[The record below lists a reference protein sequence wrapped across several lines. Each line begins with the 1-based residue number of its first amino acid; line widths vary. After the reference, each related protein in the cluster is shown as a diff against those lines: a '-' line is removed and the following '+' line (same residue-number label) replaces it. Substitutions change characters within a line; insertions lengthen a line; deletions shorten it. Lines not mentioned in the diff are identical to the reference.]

1 MPIVYTYP
9 TVTPASDDLLLLSDT
24 SDSRKITKSA
34 TIESVIDL
42 VGTNITTLTS
52 VIEVQRH
59 TVGDLSIGTVGGGN
73 VEINADSGDI
83 DLTTA
88 ISGGVNITPISDIDI
103 VPTDGDVNISPSG
116 VARKVNVKPNGEVD
130 ISPVAGKTK
139 LAGTG
144 DLEVNNTGD
153 VYIKSSTMRTPDS
166 DNNFV
171 LAARNTSGKA
181 DWRRTI
187 NWGAK
192 ELSAA
197 GIQNLHIT
205 PIEILPAPGP
215 DYAIQILEIYAKAN
229 FNGVAFPTGQK
240 LQIHFAG
247 LATNMLYS
255 FTSGLV
261 DAAADLRAVGDRQN
275 DARWALNTA
284 IQASLPGS
292 AGVGGDTTIS
302 LYYTYITYQY

>member
-1 MPIVYTYP
+1 MAVIYSYP
-9 TVTPASDDLLLLSDT
+9 RITPVVTDLLLITDASDDS
-24 SDSRKITKSA
+24 KTKS
-34 TIESVIDL
+34 TTVQGIVDL
-42 VGTNITTLTS
+42 AGTNIITLTK
-52 VIEVQRH
+52 VTQVQRD

-73 VEINADSGDI
+73 VDINAASGDI
-83 DLTTA
+83 DLTTTT
-88 ISGGVNITPISDIDI
+88 SGGVNITPISDVDI
-103 VPTDGDVNISPSG
+103 IPTDGDVNVSPSG

-171 LAARNTSGKA
+171 LAAGNTSGKA

-197 GIQNLHIT
+197 GIQNLHTT

-240 LQIHFAG
+240 LEIHFAG

-261 DAAADLRAVGDRQN
+261 DAAADLRVVGDRQN
-275 DARWALNTA
+275 DAKWAVNTA